1 MRIRVFAALLASAF
15 SFVGFS
21 QRLYTPASGDLP
33 KLEKFDASMV
43 DKSKD
48 ACTDF
53 YQYTCSKWI
62 AAHPIPAD
70 MPRVS
75 VVLPLLLYNQ
85 TILRNA
91 MEKAASSPQAR
102 GSERQIGDFWQSCTN
117 ETGRQA

>member
-62 AAHPIPAD
+62 AAHPIPSD
-70 MPRVS
+70 MAASS
-75 VVLPLLLYNQ
+75 VVLTLFLYNQ
-85 TILRNA
+85 TILREA
-91 MEKAASSPQAR
+91 MEKPAANKDAR
-102 GSERQIGDFWQSCTN
+102 GSARAIADY
-117 ETGRQA
+117 